1 MSAGNYNIN
10 AEQGSTFSLTL
21 TYKDSSGSVID
32 VSSNT
37 ARMQVRRS
45 EYSSTKLLDISGAN
59 VTGPSDVVG
68 TGGITMN
75 DSGVTGNIN
84 IAIDATTM
92 ALVPA
97 GRFFYDI
104 ELVNGTT
111 ITKLIKGKFT
121 NDGEIT
127 R

>member
-1 MSAGNYNIN
+1 MSAGNYDIH
-10 AEQGSTFSLTL
+10 AEQGSTFSLTI

-37 ARMQVRRS
+37 ARMQVRKS
-45 EYSSTKLLDISGAN
+45 QLSSLKLLDIDING
-59 VTGPSDVVG
+59 VTGGITGG

-75 DSGVTGNIN
+75 ASGITGNIN
-84 IAIDATTM
+84 VAVDATTM
-92 ALVPA
+92 TNVPA
-97 GRFFYDI
+97 GRFFYDL
-104 ELVNGTT
+104 ELVDGTT
-111 ITKLIKGKFT
+111 VTKLIRGKFT

>member
-1 MSAGNYNIN
+1 MSAGKYDIN

-37 ARMQVRRS
+37 ARMQVRKS
-45 EYSSTKLLDISGAN
+45 ELSSSKLLDIDTNG
-59 VTGPSDVVG
+59 VTGGITGG

-75 DSGVTGNIN
+75 ASGITGNIN
-84 IAIDATTM
+84 VAVDATTM
-92 ALVPA
+92 TNVPA
-97 GRFFYDI
+97 GRFFYDL
-104 ELVNGTT
+104 ELVDGTT
-111 ITKLIKGKFT
+111 VTKLIRGKFT
-121 NDGEIT
+121 NGGEIT

>member
-1 MSAGNYNIN
+1 MSAGKYDIN

-37 ARMQVRRS
+37 ARMQVRKS
-45 EYSSTKLLDISGAN
+45 ELASSKLLDIDTNG
-59 VTGPSDVVG
+59 VTGGITGG

-75 DSGVTGNIN
+75 ASGITGNIN
-84 IAIDATTM
+84 VAVDATTM
-92 ALVPA
+92 TNVPA
-97 GRFFYDI
+97 GRFFYDL
-104 ELVNGTT
+104 ELVDGTT
-111 ITKLIKGKFT
+111 VTKLIKGKFT
-121 NDGEIT
+121 NNGEIT